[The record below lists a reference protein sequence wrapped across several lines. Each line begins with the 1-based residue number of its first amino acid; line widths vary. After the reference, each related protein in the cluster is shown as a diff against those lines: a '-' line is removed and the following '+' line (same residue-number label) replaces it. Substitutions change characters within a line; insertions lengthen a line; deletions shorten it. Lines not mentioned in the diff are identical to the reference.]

1 MSDTP
6 RFPDVFAELLA
17 GPVSGDT
24 VRRVFDAIFAG
35 AWLPTQIA
43 AFVAG
48 LRLRGESPEVI
59 GAAALAMRSVMVP
72 VAHGLPKVLDTCG
85 TGGDG
90 HGTLNVS
97 TGAAVLVAAAGIP
110 VAKHGNRAAS
120 SRTGSADVLEALGIP
135 LDLPPAASAELL
147 REVGIAFLLAPV
159 HHPAMRHAAPVR
171 KELGIRTLFNSLGP
185 LCNPAGATHQLLGA
199 AEEPMRTILA
209 ETLRA
214 LGSTHAWVVRG
225 TDGLD
230 EVSPCATTRVAV
242 VTPTSVTQTEV
253 APEDFGLPRL
263 GIDALRG
270 GDAEENA
277 AALEQVLSGRPHP
290 ATDAF
295 VLNAAAALVV
305 AEDLAPKGATDRIRS
320 VLASGAAARTL
331 SEWRKAA
338 ILRKSSAAVTPR

>member
-1 MSDTP
+1 MSDAP

-17 GPVSGDT
+17 GSLSGNT

-35 AWLPTQIA
+35 AWQPTQIA
-43 AFVAG
+43 AFIAG

-59 GAAALAMRSVMVP
+59 TAAALAMRGAMVR
-72 VAHGLPKVLDTCG
+72 VEHGLPKVLDTCG

-90 HGTLNVS
+90 LGTLNVS
-97 TGAAVLVAAAGIP
+97 TGAAVLAAAAGVP

-135 LDLPPAASAELL
+135 LDLSPKHSAELL
-147 REVGIAFLLAPV
+147 REVGIAFLLAPAY
-159 HHPAMRHAAPVR
+159 HPAMRHAGQVR

-199 AEEPMRTILA
+199 AEESMRSILA
-209 ETLRA
+209 QTLRE
-214 LGSTHAWVVRG
+214 LGTTRAWVVRG

-230 EVSPCATTRVAV
+230 EISPCATTRIAV
-242 VTPTSVTQTEV
+242 VTPASVTEMEI
-253 APEDFGLPRL
+253 APEDFGIGRL
-263 GIDALRG
+263 SMDALRG
-270 GDAEENA
+270 GDAAENA
-277 AALEQVLSGRPHP
+277 SALEHVLSGRPHP

-305 AEDLAPKGATDRIRS
+305 ADDLLPKAATDRIRG
-320 VLASGAAARTL
+320 VLGSGAGARTL
-331 SEWRKAA
+331 EAWRNAA
-338 ILRKSSAAVTPR
+338 KLRKSAATASPS